1 MTGANTLRRCVTSEI
16 NAIGTMVLAVSLLL
30 TVVTAQLLLRQQR

>member
-1 MTGANTLRRCVTSEI
+1 MTGVNTLRRCVTSEI

-30 TVVTAQLLLRQQR
+30 MVTAQPLLRQQR